1 MINMSADLLINQ
13 LQSLRKFYNSGNTRS
28 YAFRQKQLQKLRS
41 AILQHEKE
49 LHDALHA
56 DLKKSPEESWVTETG
71 FLISE
76 INSALKNLQQ
86 WMQTGKVK
94 TNLVNLPSSSYVMKE
109 PLGVVLIIGPWN
121 YPLQLLFT
129 PLVGAIAA
137 GNCVVLKS
145 SEFAPAT
152 SGAMKKIIAE
162 NFSGEYIF

>member
-1 MINMSADLLINQ
+1 MPTDELMGK
-13 LQSLRKFYNSGNTRS
+13 LQAMQQFYNRRETRP
-28 YAFRQKQLQKLRS
+28 YNFRRQQLQKLKS
-41 AILQHEKE
+41 AILQHERD
-49 LHDALHA
+49 LHDALYA
-56 DLKKSPEESWVTETG
+56 DLKKSPEESWDTETG

-76 INSALKNLQQ
+76 INSALKNLRQ
-86 WMQTGKVK
+86 WMRPEKAK

-129 PLVGAIAA
+129 PLVGALAA

-152 SGAMKKIIAE
+152 SSVMKKIIVE
-162 NFSGEYIF
+162 KVKSKK